1 MISRCHKSQIK
12 RTILF
17 HGCTC
22 KFVKV
27 GSTLLRGKFYVT
39 AVCFCSYGFRFRS
52 TERKFNIPFEVKV
65 TSAHRTPKATHD
77 FVTDADKRGCAA
89 FICAA
94 GMAAHLAGA
103 VSATT
108 LKPVIGVPINGSLD
122 GLDSLLSTVQ
132 MPGGIPVATV
142 AIGKAGAKNA
152 AYLAAQIIG
161 VSDPDM
167 HQKLIKERADNA
179 ASIIAKDAALQE
191 SLSK

>member
-1 MISRCHKSQIK
+1 MSQPFVSVLMGSDSDLPIMEASFE
-12 RTILF
+12 IL
-17 HGCTC
+17 
-22 KFVKV
+22 
-27 GSTLLRGKFYVT
+27 
-39 AVCFCSYGFRFRS
+39 
-52 TERKFNIPFEVKV
+52 RKFNIPFEVKV

-161 VSDPDM
+161 ISDPDM

>member
-1 MISRCHKSQIK
+1 MSQPFVSVLMGSDSDLPIMEASFE
-12 RTILF
+12 IL
-17 HGCTC
+17 
-22 KFVKV
+22 
-27 GSTLLRGKFYVT
+27 
-39 AVCFCSYGFRFRS
+39 
-52 TERKFNIPFEVKV
+52 RKFEIPFEVKV

-77 FVTDADKRGCAA
+77 FVTDADQRGCVA

-103 VSATT
+103 VSANT

-161 VSDPDM
+161 VSDPAM

-191 SLSK
+191 SFKK